1 MTAPPPC
8 FIGSCRYSL
17 LYLSSD
23 LCAYCHLDSSL
34 HKCCWHR
41 FFLKHTS
48 AFSLLDCHPSIEAIY
63 DRASVNRNNTEK
75 KSQVQGLDWKRVK
88 STENLLYS
96 FDKKNKWFS
105 KNNWGLFAFAF
116 TWIMLIFFVILISIH
131 FLLVIQFTVDG
142 DISIWPKGNTNL

>member
-105 KNNWGLFAFAF
+105 KIIGDCLLLPLHGW
-116 TWIMLIFFVILISIH
+116 LIFFVILISIH
-131 FLLVIQFTVDG
+131 FLLVIQFTVG
-142 DISIWPKGNTNL
+142 DISIWPKGNKNL